1 MATGYIPT
9 VGEYAERI
17 LDIFAKLQAAAE
29 LPPKQQ
35 PAAAR
40 AAAIEFVRDCL
51 ALFRK
56 VPAEARAHFA
66 ALMPFTRLEL
76 ELISHESLDDPPTA
90 DAIALRLLGWV
101 SQSPGVFEGGYAQPA
116 DFLRRLAPLLDL
128 WDSRQRAMAAANELI
143 RAISA

>member
-17 LDIFAKLQAAAE
+17 LDIFATLQAAAE

-51 ALFRK
+51 GLFRK
-56 VPAEARAHFA
+56 FPAEARAHFA
-66 ALMPFTRLEL
+66 ALMPFTHLEM
-76 ELISHESLDDPPTA
+76 ELISHESLDDPPTV

-101 SQSPGVFEGGYAQPA
+101 SQNPAAFVGRHPQPA

-128 WDSRQRAMAAANELI
+128 WDSRQRAMAAADELV
-143 RAISA
+143 RA